1 MTENM
6 SKAYYFIVKFWQEN
20 GFSPTYNEV
29 ARALSCSY
37 SYAYN
42 LVQNLQTR
50 GHVMIQSGH
59 RAIIPKELE
68 GKLND

>member
-1 MTENM
+1 
-6 SKAYYFIVKFWQEN
+6 
-20 GFSPTYNEV
+20 TYNEV

-50 GHVMIQSGH
+50 GHVKIQSGH